1 MALGGE
7 PMPPDQEDL
16 NRQLESLQR
25 YVADL
30 TEQRRRARE
39 APSEARRPS
48 TRWLVTAGLLVGV
61 ALVGGLFVGVAWSD
75 DRPAH
80 ARAEGAGTSSTAPV
94 GVASPACKTAVDRAN
109 TMLAIAVEQQ
119 RTLAEYERIVNDPS
133 NAGLSGAELRQKT
146 DPVLKAGANESA
158 RLDQALAGY
167 RQVVDRCQLQAP

>member
-1 MALGGE
+1 
-7 PMPPDQEDL
+7 MPPDQEDL
-16 NRQLESLQR
+16 NRQLEALQR

-30 TEQRRRARE
+30 TEQRRRAKE
-39 APSEARRPS
+39 GTSEPRRPS
-48 TRWLVTAGLLVGV
+48 TRWLVVTGLLVVV
-61 ALVGGLFVGVAWSD
+61 ALVGGLFAGVAWSD
-75 DRPAH
+75 DRPAR
-80 ARAEGAGTSSTAPV
+80 ARGGGAAGTSSTAAV

-146 DPVLKAGANESA
+146 DPVLKAGASESD